1 MSVAQHI
8 IFDES
13 LMTVF
18 LYMLGFA
25 AFRFIGEAVRIF
37 LNDRFGMPFTDKKLP
52 GIFYNIY
59 TVVMFFVA
67 YGTFYLLIFLKYVLD
82 IDGIVYPDIR
92 IVATNP
98 VFLIL
103 SVVLAVLSIRY
114 IVNYQNYPLVAKR
127 LAGFNTVMEQK
138 AAVDALVKVN
148 QNVEADDLSKKETG
162 QKIFEEKRDMN
173 ISMRY
178 FLSGTKRFFQD
189 REN

>member
-1 MSVAQHI
+1 M
-8 IFDES
+8 
-13 LMTVF
+13 
-18 LYMLGFA
+18 
-25 AFRFIGEAVRIF
+25 
-37 LNDRFGMPFTDKKLP
+37 
-52 GIFYNIY
+52 
-59 TVVMFFVA
+59 VVMFFVA

-148 QNVEADDLSKKETG
+148 QNVEADDLSKKK
-162 QKIFEEKRDMN
+162 QDRRFLKKKRDMN